1 MEAGERTALEAPVEA
16 VEARGGLPRLQCAWR
31 GHSGGAAA
39 VGKEPERGRPR
50 TSAHQPQPRWPP
62 AVLQQDASSA
72 SRAPYYRSTAKS
84 RAAQQALNGDSW
96 NGLATRDW
104 ARARWWLPPPQDSS
118 SSAGGAGAA
127 VRCQTEF
134 VGMAGR
140 SRSGRQLQQLEPGS
154 AEDGCGAEG
163 QRLQHAASAPG
174 GLRPSS
180 GPPSPPQQQQPPR
193 APGAR
198 GLHTAQAR
206 IMRLGF
212 VFPGHGG

>member
-39 VGKEPERGRPR
+39 VGK
-50 TSAHQPQPRWPP
+50 
-62 AVLQQDASSA
+62 DASSA

>member
-180 GPPSPPQQQQPPR
+180 GPPSPPQQQQPRPGRWRPR
-193 APGAR
+193 GPRGREGRAR
-198 GLHTAQAR
+198 R
-206 IMRLGF
+206 
-212 VFPGHGG
+212 

>member
-39 VGKEPERGRPR
+39 VGK
-50 TSAHQPQPRWPP
+50 
-62 AVLQQDASSA
+62 DASSA

-180 GPPSPPQQQQPPR
+180 GPPSPPQQQQPRPGRWRPRGPRGREGRARRRGR
-193 APGAR
+193 APGWR
-198 GLHTAQAR
+198 P
-206 IMRLGF
+206 
-212 VFPGHGG
+212 PG